1 MIKEYEGIPDEELIR
16 RAQNGEKKLEEF
28 LIDKYKGMVRK
39 KAHAM
44 FLIGGEQEDL
54 IQEGMIG
61 LFRAVRDYRP
71 SKNASFATFAS
82 LCVERQ
88 IYKAIEI
95 SGRQKHRPLKSY
107 ISLSEENSP
116 LKNTEDTKQQNPEEI
131 IIDREST
138 NLMQEKIK
146 ERLSPFE
153 NQVLRAYL
161 EGKDYHQIARQ
172 MEKSPKSI
180 DNALQRIRN
189 KIHDLMETL

>member
-88 IYKAIEI
+88 SYKAIEI
-95 SGRQKHRPLKSY
+95 SGRQKHRPLNSY

>member
-95 SGRQKHRPLKSY
+95 SGRQQHRPLNSY

>member
-95 SGRQKHRPLKSY
+95 SGRQKHRPLNSY

-116 LKNTEDTKQQNPEEI
+116 LENTEDTKQQNPEEI

>member
-95 SGRQKHRPLKSY
+95 SGRQKHRPLNSY

-161 EGKDYHQIARQ
+161 EGEDYHQIARQ

-189 KIHDLMETL
+189 KIHDLMETP

>member
-39 KAHAM
+39 NAHAM

-95 SGRQKHRPLKSY
+95 SGRQKHRPLNSY

-189 KIHDLMETL
+189 KIHDLMETP